1 MQETVYTTND
11 AAAAAKY
18 VRKVKGPLF
27 MNVLVSGHY
36 TDPMLTMVVKS
47 ELAWQLEQYGNGYTF
62 EFNATLDGSNY
73 LHISEEY
80 VEF

>member
-27 MNVLVSGHY
+27 MEVLISGRY
-36 TDPMLTMVVKS
+36 TDPMLTVVVKS
-47 ELAWQLEQYGNGYTF
+47 ELAWQLEQYGSGYTF
-62 EFNATLDGSNY
+62 EFTVPRGGCSCLY
-73 LHISEEY
+73 ISEEG
-80 VEF
+80 V